1 MAIIDLDKANAE
13 MYEEIHDLKQ
23 QIVELKNMNI
33 ENIQYKDKIDNL
45 IEKGVLNEDGEE
57 IVKFLVLCC
66 KLHSKILQFDLYYFI
81 QKISFYFI

>member
-1 MAIIDLDKANAE
+1 MIHGRSKFLLRNQQNKRPKLEEQKEVEMAIIDLDKANAE

-57 IVKFLVLCC
+57 IVKF
-66 KLHSKILQFDLYYFI
+66 
-81 QKISFYFI
+81 

>member
-1 MAIIDLDKANAE
+1 MIHWRSKFLLRNQQNKRPKLEEQKEVEMAIIDLDKANAE

-57 IVKFLVLCC
+57 IVKF
-66 KLHSKILQFDLYYFI
+66 
-81 QKISFYFI
+81 